1 MITFIKKILRTPTA
15 IEMITEELVEATTS
29 KLEAES
35 AFDYSFAMVQYHNAR
50 IDRLNE
56 CLASY
61 HKAAVQEQA

>member
-35 AFDYSFAMVQYHNAR
+35 ALDYAFAMVQYHNAR
-50 IDRLNE
+50 IERLNE
-56 CLASY
+56 SLASY
-61 HKAAVQEQA
+61 HKAAMQKQE

>member
-35 AFDYSFAMVQYHNAR
+35 ALDYAFAMVQYHNAR
-50 IDRLNE
+50 IERLNE
-56 CLASY
+56 SLASY
-61 HKAAVQEQA
+61 HKAAVQEQT